1 MYLPKEQFLSV
12 IANTP
17 LVSIDLI
24 IRNPSGA
31 ILMGRRINEPAKD
44 FWFVPGGRI
53 YKNEDLEDAFKRI
66 CIDELGVVLTIAQAR
81 LFGVFTHKYQ
91 TNALGIAGVTTH
103 YVVLAYDLGIPDLV
117 FDIKAQHSQTQWITE
132 SEAYRLNSEVHE
144 NVLPYFKPYSSKF
157 GSVDH

>member
-1 MYLPKEQFLSV
+1 MYLPKKQFLTV

-53 YKNEDLEDAFKRI
+53 YKSEDLEDAFTRI
-66 CIDELGVVLTIAQAR
+66 CIDELGVELTITQAR
-81 LFGVFTHKYQ
+81 LFGAFTHKYQ
-91 TNALGIAGVTTH
+91 TNALGVAGVTTH

-117 FDIKAQHSQTQWITE
+117 FDIKARHSQTQWIKE
-132 SEAYRLNSEVHE
+132 SEAIQPNSKVHL
-144 NVLPYFKPYSSKF
+144 NVLPYFKF
-157 GSVDH
+157 E

>member
-1 MYLPKEQFLSV
+1 MRLPEEQFLTV

-44 FWFVPGGRI
+44 CWFVPGGRI

-66 CIDELGVVLTIAQAR
+66 CNDELGVSLTITQAR
-81 LFGVFTHKYQ
+81 LYGAFTHKYQ
-91 TNALGIAGVTTH
+91 TNALGAAGVTTH
-103 YVVLAYDLGIPDLV
+103 YVVLAYDLGILNLQ
-117 FDIKAQHSQTQWITE
+117 FDIEAQHSQTQWIMQ
-132 SEAYRLNSEVHE
+132 SEANRPNSDVHI
-144 NVLPYFKPYSSKF
+144 NVLPYFKTA
-157 GSVDH
+157 

>member
-66 CIDELGVVLTIAQAR
+66 CIDELGVELTIAQAR

-117 FDIKAQHSQTQWITE
+117 FDIKAQHSQTQWIKE
-132 SEAYRLNSEVHE
+132 SEAIQPNSKVHS
-144 NVLPYFKPYSSKF
+144 NVLPYYLKS
-157 GSVDH
+157 D

>member
-1 MYLPKEQFLSV
+1 MRLPKEQFLNI

-53 YKNEDLEDAFKRI
+53 YKDENLEDAFKRI
-66 CIDELGVVLTIAQAR
+66 CNDELGIELAITQAR
-81 LFGVFTHKYQ
+81 LFGAFTHKYQ
-91 TNALGIAGVTTH
+91 SNALGAVGVTTH
-103 YVVLAYDLGIPDLV
+103 YIVLAYDVGILGLP
-117 FDIKAQHSQTQWITE
+117 FDMEAQHSQTQWITE
-132 SEAYRLNSEVHE
+132 SKANRPNSEVHQ
-144 NVLPYFKPYSSKF
+144 NVLPYFKAA
-157 GSVDH
+157 